1 MSEVCL
7 VCSGTYPPNNSLV
20 CDTCEGKDIIGV
32 YLDDSLICVPCSTTG
47 EGERATAQALPDGF
61 TCDNCLEVVNV

>member
-32 YLDDSLICVPCSTTG
+32 YLDDSLICV
-47 EGERATAQALPDGF
+47 
-61 TCDNCLEVVNV
+61 